1 MPLLARVLN
10 DPINGDDARDQLE
23 MGVDRQNHGA
33 DSLGAF
39 RNQASIAGT
48 TAP

>member
-1 MPLLARVLN
+1 MLN

-23 MGVDRQNHGA
+23 MGIERQNHCA

-39 RNQASIAGT
+39 RDQASIAGT